1 MKNILA
7 KIKKWYTLRKI
18 NKQLKKPKPYIY

>member
-7 KIKKWYTLRKI
+7 QINKWYKLRKI
-18 NKQLKKPKPYIY
+18 KKQLKKPKPYIY